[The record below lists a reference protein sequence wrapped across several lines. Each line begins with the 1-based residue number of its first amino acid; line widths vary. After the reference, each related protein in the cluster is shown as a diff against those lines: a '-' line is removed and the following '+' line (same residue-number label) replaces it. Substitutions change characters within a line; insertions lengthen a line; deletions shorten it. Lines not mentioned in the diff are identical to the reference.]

1 MKMMFLGCGAA
12 DYDWSHYGEDGVLG
26 STVTLL
32 DDYILLDCGPTA
44 VASME
49 RFGVSKDS
57 IKAIVNT
64 HNHSDHLNAEQVK
77 AVAGNRRID
86 FYGSPQ
92 ACAKVQDFCNVHPLT
107 YGDKFTVEGNE
118 FLALPSNHMVEDI
131 REETFNYLISGS
143 GKTLLYALDTAWML
157 TKARKLIGTTHIDAI
172 VWDAT
177 MSEPDNWRIF
187 EHSDPVMFANIRRVL
202 KNTGNIDDDVKIYF
216 DHRALTLWPQNS
228 AAQEAIAARENVNL
242 AHEGEVV
249 FI

>member
-12 DYDWSHYGEDGVLG
+12 DYDWSHYGEEGVLG

-32 DDYILLDCGPTA
+32 DDHILLDCGPTA
-44 VASME
+44 AASMV
-49 RFGVSKDS
+49 RFGVAKES

-64 HNHSDHLNAEQVK
+64 HNHSDHLNVEQVK
-77 AVAGNRRID
+77 EVAGNRRID

-107 YGDKFTVEGNE
+107 YGDRFTIESNE

-131 REETFNYLISGS
+131 REETFNYLISSG

-202 KNTGNIDDDVKIYF
+202 KNTGNIDDEVKVYF
-216 DHRALTLWPQNS
+216 DHRALTLWPQDI
-228 AAQEAIAARENVNL
+228 AAQEAIAERENVNL

-249 FI
+249 II